1 MTFALT
7 GLRKNERLTYLRILV
22 PDFNCPVKN
31 WSVGRIDPV
40 EEHHVRDL
48 GVEGKDDAAEIAGET
63 DHSLADLLRITDT
76 CKCYIIRKKTLKCL
90 T

>member
-1 MTFALT
+1 M
-7 GLRKNERLTYLRILV
+7 
-22 PDFNCPVKN
+22 KN

-40 EEHHVRDL
+40 EEHHVGDL

-76 CKCYIIRKKTLKCL
+76 
-90 T
+90 

>member
-1 MTFALT
+1 M
-7 GLRKNERLTYLRILV
+7 
-22 PDFNCPVKN
+22 KN

-40 EEHHVRDL
+40 EEHHIRDL

-76 CKCYIIRKKTLKCL
+76 
-90 T
+90 